1 MKILINCSD
10 LRGTGVCQVSA
21 SFLNECRNFPENEY
35 VIYISSYV
43 KRNLGQKTFPS
54 NFKFYEFDDKPLISL
69 KGWPNII
76 KMKRIE
82 AEEKPDV
89 TFSIF
94 GPSYW
99 RPKSP
104 HLMGYA
110 YPHYVYPESPLFDL
124 LSFRE
129 KVDVKIRKWLHV
141 AQLKS
146 NGDFFVCETDDVK
159 ERWASMYNIPK
170 ENVFVVY
177 NTASEPFLSYNI
189 GECTRN
195 DNEFRFYTLCSP
207 YRHKNLEILN
217 EVCPLIPGLNLSKT
231 VKFYT
236 TFPEDSFN
244 RIFNEETRKYIV
256 NVGPQI
262 VTECPKIVDMS
273 DALFLPTLLECYSA
287 SYPEAMSMGKPILT
301 SNLPFATTVCED
313 AALYFDPLNAKD
325 IANKIK
331 TIVETTELYTELQ
344 QKGKTRLKVFG
355 TARDRA
361 QSYLNICENIIK
373 RSSFQ

>member
-1 MKILINCSD
+1 MKILVNCTDIRS
-10 LRGTGVCQVSA
+10 TGVGQVSA
-21 SFLNECRNFPENEY
+21 SFLNECRSFTENEY
-35 VIYISSYV
+35 VIFISPYV
-43 KRNLGQKTFPS
+43 KRNIGNQSFPS
-54 NFKFYEFDDKPLISL
+54 NFRFYEFDETPLLSL
-69 KGWPNII
+69 RGWPII
-76 KMKRIE
+76 LKMKKIE

-89 TFSIF
+89 TFTIF

-104 HLMGYA
+104 HLIGYGYA
-110 YPHYVYPESPLFDL
+110 HYIYPKSPFFGLI
-124 LSFRE
+124 SFRE
-129 KVDVKIRKWLHV
+129 KFDVLIRKWLHV
-141 AQLKS
+141 TQLKK
-146 NGDFFVCETDDVK
+146 NGDYFVCETDDVK
-159 ERWASMYNIPK
+159 VRWASMYNIPK
-170 ENVFVVY
+170 DNVFVVY

-189 GECTRN
+189 GERTRN

-217 EVCPLIPGLNLSKT
+217 EVCPLIPDLNLSKK

-236 TFPEDSFN
+236 TFPEDSFK

-262 VTECPKIVDMS
+262 VTECPKIVNMS

-301 SNLPFATTVCED
+301 SNLPFATTVCEN

-331 TIVETTELYTELQ
+331 AIVERTDLYTELQ
-344 QKGKTRLKVFG
+344 QKGKSRLKVFG
-355 TARDRA
+355 TAKDRA

-373 RSSFQ
+373 RSIIQ